1 MTRLDTDEIATLVR
15 IYGTPAEQAQLLR
28 QTRIIRGQLCPE
40 CGAEE
45 AESNGCAGSDEEF
58 RCCTCDHRWAPID
71 ISLEL
76 PAAAPVDDAD
86 FDLEAMF
93 PVPPTTS
100 RRSLDARVAHTTNKR
115 GW

>member
-58 RCCTCDHRWAPID
+58 RCCTCDHRWAPMQA
-71 ISLEL
+71 LMGRRQL
-76 PAAAPVDDAD
+76 LLGAAC
-86 FDLEAMF
+86 
-93 PVPPTTS
+93 
-100 RRSLDARVAHTTNKR
+100 
-115 GW
+115 

>member
-58 RCCTCDHRWAPID
+58 RCCRLTAVCITLMVSLGWAA
-71 ISLEL
+71 LG
-76 PAAAPVDDAD
+76 AA
-86 FDLEAMF
+86 L
-93 PVPPTTS
+93 
-100 RRSLDARVAHTTNKR
+100 LI
-115 GW
+115 W